1 MRWLGVDA
9 GEARVGIAISDPDGR
24 YAIPLE
30 VVPANAAFPA
40 IRAIVTREEIGGIV
54 LGLPRLPSGDE
65 GDAAR
70 MARKLGD
77 RLERLG
83 VPVEYEDETLTSQ
96 QAESVA
102 GGTGSRRRPSDDIA
116 ASLILQQY
124 LDRQRDRPA
133 DRANTSHVP
142 VHDRERGEGGERP
155 DAEA

>member
-9 GEARVGIAISDPDGR
+9 GEARVGLAISDPDGR

-40 IRAIVTREEIGGIV
+40 IRAVVAREEIGGIV

-124 LDRQRDRPA
+124 LDRAADRPVE
-133 DRANTSHVP
+133 RPNTSCAAGADP
-142 VHDRERGEGGERP
+142 GRREGGERP